1 MLVLLSVILTASVLF
16 PSIGGGAIIGV
27 LGGGLLVGATIGAVL
42 LIRYNG
48 YRNAV
53 LGDRMLSV
61 PRGGHPT
68 FAARETELAARATWR
83 MPALELLQK
92 PALSMQRKAGL
103 MTLRAYLV
111 LAVVLV
117 IVKLVTVS
125 IG

>member
-1 MLVLLSVILTASVLF
+1 MSRFTGTDARSRRELIL
-16 PSIGGGAIIGV
+16 
-27 LGGGLLVGATIGAVL
+27 
-42 LIRYNG
+42 
-48 YRNAV
+48 
-53 LGDRMLSV
+53 

-83 MPALELLQK
+83 MPALELLEK
-92 PALSMQRKAGL
+92 PAHSTQRKAGL
-103 MTLRAYLV
+103 LTLRAYLT